1 MFWVVGVWG
10 VTFVARYK
18 FQDYANPHYLR
29 FFILLYVGLLVT
41 FVGWIKQNA
50 KQKMIVLAGILLAV
64 VWLKGLER
72 GLDMAIS
79 YRSENMAGRQSLIE
93 SMTQENALTQN
104 IYPAHDRRL
113 TGILIPQLLSNEKYP
128 YRKLLDQP

>member
-1 MFWVVGVWG
+1 
-10 VTFVARYK
+10 
-18 FQDYANPHYLR
+18 
-29 FFILLYVGLLVT
+29 
-41 FVGWIKQNA
+41 
-50 KQKMIVLAGILLAV
+50 VLAGILLAI
-64 VWLKGLER
+64 VWLKGVER